1 VCPVDHCIEMV
12 EVPSG
17 RESVTWDQIVKS
29 RPEVT
34 EDWEAMEKYRKE
46 KGIQVH

>member
-1 VCPVDHCIEMV
+1 MV

-17 RESVTWDQIVKS
+17 RESVTWDQLAKS
-29 RPEVT
+29 HPEVT

-46 KGIQVH
+46 KGIHVH

>member
-1 VCPVDHCIEMV
+1 MV

-34 EDWEAMEKYRKE
+34 EDWEAMEKYRQE